1 MRKPV
6 FLPHITVAGSTM
18 TIDTLRDYTLSLTT
32 LGTQPAPSDTA
43 AVQDW
48 REANRPLIARL
59 RDLLATIP
67 IDVQRAG
74 LPLRDLQT
82 RLKGRK
88 GKTCD
93 HGELGSAL
101 RSLGFHR
108 DRRWSHGDQ
117 GFRAVWKL
125 D

>member
-1 MRKPV
+1 
-6 FLPHITVAGSTM
+6 M
-18 TIDTLRDYTLSLTT
+18 TIDTLRDYTLSLAT

-67 IDVQRAG
+67 IEVQRAG
-74 LPLRDLQT
+74 LSLRDLQS

-88 GKTCD
+88 GKMCD
-93 HGELGSAL
+93 HAALGAAL
-101 RSLGFHR
+101 RSLGFRR
-108 DRRWSHGDQ
+108 DRRWNHQDQ

-125 D
+125 EV